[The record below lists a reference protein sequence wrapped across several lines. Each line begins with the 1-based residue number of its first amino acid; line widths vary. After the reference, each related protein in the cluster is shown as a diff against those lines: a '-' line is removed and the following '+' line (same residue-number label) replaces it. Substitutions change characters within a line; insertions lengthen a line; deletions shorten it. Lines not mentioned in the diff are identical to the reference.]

1 MIEVSFCLKFYVILW
16 VAEKI
21 IRIIPLNS
29 LKRNNNKFFVNHI
42 PAVFV
47 GSDKDLTLGVSSGT
61 FVVPNDVNLLL
72 SDNAFDLISAFS
84 FSFFSQ

>member
-1 MIEVSFCLKFYVILW
+1 MIEVSFCLKVLCDFVGSR
-16 VAEKI
+16 EN
-21 IRIIPLNS
+21 NS
-29 LKRNNNKFFVNHI
+29 LKGNNNKFFVNHI